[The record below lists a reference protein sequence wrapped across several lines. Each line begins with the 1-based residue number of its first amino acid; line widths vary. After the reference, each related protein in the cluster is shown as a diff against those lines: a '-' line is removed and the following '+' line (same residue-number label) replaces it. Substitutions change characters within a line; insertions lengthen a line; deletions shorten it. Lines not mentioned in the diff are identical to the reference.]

1 MSALSTEDRLLW
13 QAYDIDDI
21 MFFLTGQREHTPDFN
36 NYFFVPGF
44 SLPQQPTVLDQPIF
58 EQQPL
63 IPIQPAP
70 EINVDN
76 DDNEEFFTPPPSPQQ
91 NVNQFL
97 TKING
102 KISLH

>member
-36 NYFFVPGF
+36 NYLFVPGF

-58 EQQPL
+58 EQQPP

-76 DDNEEFFTPPPSPQQ
+76 DDNEEFFTPPTSPQQ
-91 NVNQFL
+91 NCC
-97 TKING
+97 
-102 KISLH
+102 